1 MKRTEAVFWFA
12 VVSAILALLSFFI
25 FPMLPEGPVTEG
37 IERCI
42 VGFWIFV
49 PPLWL
54 WYEYCFLYPDDP
66 NLSPLE
72 RFERF
77 KYGQELTRNLWLAV
91 TAVLVLLYFKKVPG
105 L

>member
-1 MKRTEAVFWFA
+1 MKRINAVFRFA

-25 FPMLPEGPVTEG
+25 FPVLPEGPVTEG

-42 VGFWIFV
+42 VGFWILV

-54 WYEYCFLYPDDP
+54 WYEYCFLYREDDP
-66 NLSPLE
+66 NPLL
-72 RFERF
+72 FERF
-77 KYGQELTRNLWLAV
+77 KYGQELTRNLWLAI
-91 TAVLVLLYFKKVPG
+91 TAVLVLLYFKKIP